1 MYIFF
6 GAGTAAWAR
15 AAQAPAAESP
25 WWVWILLAV
34 FLIFLFFGLWIRAR
48 GKGVVKPEKDLINAV
63 NEPRSQPRSKP
74 VVLAAPNPQ
83 ADLVSPAK
91 LAVPV
96 QVRPDDLEIVEGIG
110 PRIAAILK
118 ESGINTFAQLAAAR
132 PDELS
137 AAMKAAGLRIPADPA
152 SWPEQ
157 ARLAAAGE
165 WAALQKMQDRL
176 KGGRMV
182 D

>member
-1 MYIFF
+1 MDIF
-6 GAGTAAWAR
+6 GVGTAAWVR
-15 AAQAPAAESP
+15 AAQAPAAEFP
-25 WWVWILLAV
+25 WWAWILLAV

-74 VVLAAPNPQ
+74 VVQAAPNPQ
-83 ADLVSPAK
+83 AEMVSPAR
-91 LAVPV
+91 LAVPM
-96 QVRPDDLEIVEGIG
+96 QIKPDDLEIVEGIG
-110 PRIAAILK
+110 PRIAAILR
-118 ESGINTFAQLAAAR
+118 ESGISSFAQLAAAR
-132 PDELS
+132 PEELS

-165 WAALQKMQDRL
+165 WDALRKMQDRL
-176 KGGRMV
+176 KGGRKTG
-182 D
+182 